1 MVAAHESN
9 PRRAAAIRRA
19 RQRLA
24 EHLETAGAGQT
35 LGAMRLAKGLSQTQ
49 LANTVGVM
57 QPYIARLE
65 TGKESNPKARIIKK
79 LRVALGV
86 TADQILDALPEEE
99 IE

>member
-1 MVAAHESN
+1 
-9 PRRAAAIRRA
+9 
-19 RQRLA
+19 
-24 EHLETAGAGQT
+24 
-35 LGAMRLAKGLSQTQ
+35 MRLAKGLSQTQ